1 VIDTPSKA
9 WRRRG
14 SGARRTFKR
23 LLAHNHAAYRWARRV
38 FMFGRYA
45 CGRPHEAD
53 FAAFRRFP
61 QRTGLFLDIGAN
73 SGESVLSFR
82 LFNPTAPILSIE
94 PNRYHEP
101 DLRFLKQ
108 WVRNF
113 DYLLCAA
120 GDRTGSATLYV
131 PVYRDLPLTG
141 EASFYREQ
149 ALGNYWVREHVDG
162 DETSAVRLIE
172 VPVEVKRLDDLALTP
187 DFIKIDVQGFEA
199 KVVAGLRRTIARSQ
213 PVLLVERSGC
223 DDALYAQL
231 VELGYTAFV
240 YASGV
245 NGFSPYRNQA
255 AQNLFFLPDHT
266 RIPSPANEPARL
278 AGQLRPR

>member
-1 VIDTPSKA
+1 MADQKTVS
-9 WRRRG
+9 RRG
-14 SGARRTFKR
+14 SEARRALKR
-23 LLAHNHAAYRWARRV
+23 MLARNPAAYRWARRV
-38 FMFGRYA
+38 FMFGRYV

-53 FAAFRRFP
+53 FAGFRRFP
-61 QRTGLFLDIGAN
+61 GRTGLFLDIGAN

-101 DLRFLKQ
+101 DLKFLKQ

-120 GDRTGSATLYV
+120 GDRSGSATLHV

-141 EASFYREQ
+141 EASFYRTQ
-149 ALGNYWVREHVDG
+149 ALDSYWMREQVGG
-162 DETSAVRLIE
+162 DEASAVRLMD

-199 KVVAGLRRTIARSQ
+199 KVVAGLRKTIAQSQ

-231 VELGYTAFV
+231 AELGYAAFV
-240 YASGV
+240 YGPGV
-245 NGFSPYRNQA
+245 DGFSPYRDQA
-255 AQNLFFLPDHT
+255 AQNLFFLP
-266 RIPSPANEPARL
+266 
-278 AGQLRPR
+278 GPR